1 MTNIKEGQ
9 MQDFQ
14 RDGGGGG
21 EEGTTS
27 AKSASFVGGLG
38 ACPPEIFENLC
49 L

>member
-14 RDGGGGG
+14 RDEGGGG
-21 EEGTTS
+21 EGTTS
-27 AKSASFVGGLG
+27 TKSASFVGGLG
-38 ACPPEIFENLC
+38 ACPSEIFENLC